1 MNFQN
6 YTNDMYKVLN
16 LNNIAEEGLKVFNS
30 ERYHCGDD
38 VTNPDA
44 IILRSYDM
52 HEMDIPKDLRA
63 VGRAGSGVNN
73 IPIDKYTEKAIPVFN
88 APGANS
94 NAVKELVLASILIA
108 ARNIHSAIKYVEL
121 VKDSENLKSDIEH
134 GKKAYVGFELP
145 AKTLGVIG
153 LGQIGVKVA
162 NAAYDL
168 GMNVIGY
175 DPLITVDN
183 AINLQPGIQNVND
196 LKELLNDSNIVT
208 IHIPHKKET
217 ENFIGDNEIKKLK
230 EGSII
235 INLSR
240 EAIVDTNAILKNL
253 ETNKIKTYVTDFP
266 SEEMIDHKDVLVMPH
281 LGAST
286 KEAEINCAVMVA
298 NSLKSYLESGNILNS
313 VNFPDVKLTINSP
326 HRLTI
331 TNKNMPNIIG
341 QFTSVL
347 GNSQIN
353 IDDLSHKVLNEIGYT
368 ILNVD
373 KPISENVLD
382 EISNIEGVMKVN
394 ILF

>member
-1 MNFQN
+1 
-6 YTNDMYKVLN
+6 MYKILK
-16 LNNIAEEGLKVFNS
+16 LNNIAQEGLSIFGSS
-30 ERYHCGDD
+30 EYHCGDD

-44 IILRSYDM
+44 IILRSHDM
-52 HEMDIPKDLRA
+52 HDMDISKDLKA

-73 IPIDKYTEKAIPVFN
+73 IPIDKYTEHAIPVFN

-108 ARNIHSAIKYVEL
+108 ARNIHSAIKYVEM
-121 VKDSENLKSDIEH
+121 VKNSENLENDIEH
-134 GKKAYVGFELP
+134 GKKEYVGFELP
-145 AKTLGVIG
+145 TKTLGVIG

-183 AINLQPGIQNVND
+183 AINLQPGVQNVND
-196 LKELLNDSNIVT
+196 LKELLAESNIITV
-208 IHIPHKKET
+208 HIPHKKET
-217 ENFIGDNEIKKLK
+217 ENFIGDNEIKQLK
-230 EGSII
+230 DGAII

-240 EAIVDTNAILKNL
+240 EAIVDTDAVLKYL
-253 ETNKIKTYVTDFP
+253 DSKKIKTYVTDFP
-266 SEEMIDHKDVLVMPH
+266 NEEMINHKDVLVMPH

-298 NSLKSYLESGNILNS
+298 NSLKSYLETGNILNS
-313 VNFPDVKLTINSP
+313 VNFPDVKLSLNSP

-331 TNKNMPNIIG
+331 VNKNMPNIIG
-341 QFTSVL
+341 QFTSIL
-347 GNSQIN
+347 GNSGIN
-353 IDDLSHKVLNEIGYT
+353 IDDLSHKVLAEIGYT

-373 KPISENVLD
+373 KPVPESVLH
-382 EISNIEGVMKVN
+382 EISGIDGVMKTN

>member
-30 ERYHCGDD
+30 EGYHCGDD

-240 EAIVDTNAILKNL
+240 EAIVDSNAILKNL

>member
-1 MNFQN
+1 MF
-6 YTNDMYKVLN
+6 KILK
-16 LNNIAEEGLKVFNS
+16 LNNIAKEGLKVFNS
-30 ERYHCGDD
+30 DDFHYGDD

-44 IILRSYDM
+44 IILRSHDM
-52 HEMDIPKDLRA
+52 HEMDISRDLKA

-73 IPIDKYTEKAIPVFN
+73 IPIDKYTEQAIPVFN

-108 ARNIHSAIKYVEL
+108 ARNIHSAIKYVES
-121 VKDSENLKSDIEH
+121 VKESDNLKGDIEY

-162 NAAYDL
+162 NAAHDL

-183 AINLQPGIQNVND
+183 AINLQPGVQNVND
-196 LKELLNDSNIVT
+196 LKELLTESNIIT

-217 ENFIGDNEIKKLK
+217 ENFIGDKEIKRLND
-230 EGSII
+230 GSII

-240 EAIVDTNAILKNL
+240 EAIVDSNAILMNL
-253 ETNKIKTYVTDFP
+253 ESNKIKTYVTDFP
-266 SEEMIDHKDVLVMPH
+266 SQEMINHKDVLVMPH

-298 NSLKSYLESGNILNS
+298 NSLKSYLETGNILNS
-313 VNFPDVKLTINSP
+313 VNFPDVKLTISSP

-331 TNKNMPNIIG
+331 TNKNVPNIIG

-347 GNSQIN
+347 GNSDIN

-368 ILNVD
+368 ILNID
-373 KPISENVLD
+373 KPLSETVLN
-382 EISNIEGVMKVN
+382 EILNIDGVMKINVV
-394 ILF
+394 L

>member
-1 MNFQN
+1 MF
-6 YTNDMYKVLN
+6 KILK
-16 LNNIAEEGLKVFNS
+16 LNNIAKEGLKVFNS
-30 ERYHCGDD
+30 DDFHYGDD

-44 IILRSYDM
+44 IILRSHDM
-52 HEMDIPKDLRA
+52 HEMDITRDLKA
-63 VGRAGSGVNN
+63 VGRAGSGINN
-73 IPIDKYTEKAIPVFN
+73 IPIDKYTEQAIPVFN

-108 ARNIHSAIKYVEL
+108 ARNIHSAIKYVES
-121 VKDSENLKSDIEH
+121 VKESDNLKGDIEY

-162 NAAYDL
+162 NAAHDL

-183 AINLQPGIQNVND
+183 AINLQPGVQNVND
-196 LKELLNDSNIVT
+196 LKELLTESNIIT

-217 ENFIGDNEIKKLK
+217 ENFIGDKEIKRLND
-230 EGSII
+230 GSII

-240 EAIVDTNAILKNL
+240 EAIVDSNAILMNL
-253 ETNKIKTYVTDFP
+253 ESNKIKTYVTDFP
-266 SEEMIDHKDVLVMPH
+266 SQEMINHKDVLVMPH

-298 NSLKSYLESGNILNS
+298 NSLRSYLETGNILNS
-313 VNFPDVKLTINSP
+313 VNFPDVKLTISSP

-331 TNKNMPNIIG
+331 TNKNVPNIIG

-347 GNSQIN
+347 GNSDIN

-368 ILNVD
+368 ILNID
-373 KPISENVLD
+373 KPLSETVLN
-382 EISNIEGVMKVN
+382 EILNIDGVMKIN
-394 ILF
+394 LIL

>member
-1 MNFQN
+1 MF
-6 YTNDMYKVLN
+6 KILK
-16 LNNIAEEGLKVFNS
+16 LNNIAKEGLKVFNS
-30 ERYHCGDD
+30 DDFHYGDD

-44 IILRSYDM
+44 IILRSHDM
-52 HEMDIPKDLRA
+52 HEMDITRDLKA
-63 VGRAGSGVNN
+63 VGRAGSGINN
-73 IPIDKYTEKAIPVFN
+73 IPIDKYTEQAIPVFN

-108 ARNIHSAIKYVEL
+108 ARNIHSAIKYVES
-121 VKDSENLKSDIEH
+121 VKESDNLKGDIEY

-162 NAAYDL
+162 NAAHDL

-183 AINLQPGIQNVND
+183 AINLQPGVQNVND
-196 LKELLNDSNIVT
+196 LKELLTESNIIT

-217 ENFIGDNEIKKLK
+217 ENFIGDKEIKRLND
-230 EGSII
+230 GSII

-240 EAIVDTNAILKNL
+240 EAIVDSNAILMNL
-253 ETNKIKTYVTDFP
+253 ESNKIKTYVTDFP
-266 SEEMIDHKDVLVMPH
+266 SQEMINHKDVLVMPH

-298 NSLKSYLESGNILNS
+298 NSLRSYLETGNILNS
-313 VNFPDVKLTINSP
+313 VNFPDVKLAMSSP

-331 TNKNMPNIIG
+331 TNKNVPNIIG

-347 GNSQIN
+347 GNSGIN

-373 KPISENVLD
+373 KPLSEAVLS
-382 EISNIEGVMKVN
+382 EILKIDGVMKIN
-394 ILF
+394 LIL

>member
-1 MNFQN
+1 MF
-6 YTNDMYKVLN
+6 KILK
-16 LNNIAEEGLKVFNS
+16 LNNIAKEGLKVFNS
-30 ERYHCGDD
+30 DDFHYGDD

-44 IILRSYDM
+44 IILRSHDM
-52 HEMDIPKDLRA
+52 HEMDITRDLKA
-63 VGRAGSGVNN
+63 IGRAGSGVNN
-73 IPIDKYTEKAIPVFN
+73 IPIDKYTEQAIPVFN

-108 ARNIHSAIKYVEL
+108 ARNIHSAIKYVES
-121 VKDSENLKSDIEH
+121 VKESDNLKGDIEY

-162 NAAYDL
+162 NAAHDL

-183 AINLQPGIQNVND
+183 AINLQPGVQNVND
-196 LKELLNDSNIVT
+196 LKELLTESNIIT

-217 ENFIGDNEIKKLK
+217 ENFIGDKEIKRLND
-230 EGSII
+230 GSII

-240 EAIVDTNAILKNL
+240 EAIVDSNAILMNL
-253 ETNKIKTYVTDFP
+253 ESSKIKTYVTDFP
-266 SEEMIDHKDVLVMPH
+266 SQEMINHKDVLVMPH

-298 NSLKSYLESGNILNS
+298 NSLKSYLETGNILNS
-313 VNFPDVKLTINSP
+313 VNFPDVKLTISSP

-331 TNKNMPNIIG
+331 TNKNVPNIIG

-347 GNSQIN
+347 GNSDIN

-368 ILNVD
+368 ILNID
-373 KPISENVLD
+373 KPLSETVLN
-382 EISNIEGVMKVN
+382 EILNIDGVMKINVV
-394 ILF
+394 L